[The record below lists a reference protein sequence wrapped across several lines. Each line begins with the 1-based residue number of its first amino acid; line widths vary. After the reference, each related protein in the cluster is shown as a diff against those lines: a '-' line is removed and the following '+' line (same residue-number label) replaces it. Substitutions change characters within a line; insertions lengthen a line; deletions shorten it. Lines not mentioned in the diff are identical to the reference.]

1 MRVHCVLEK
10 EKYSTKVYHSDT
22 ELKTVVEVTID
33 DEDLYDGF
41 TVVEDIIVVISEGG
55 DDE

>member
-10 EKYSTKVYHSDT
+10 EKYSTKVYHNDM
-22 ELKTVVEVTID
+22 ELKTVVEVTIN

-41 TVVEDIIVVISEGG
+41 TVVEDIIVVLSEDG
-55 DDE
+55 DTE